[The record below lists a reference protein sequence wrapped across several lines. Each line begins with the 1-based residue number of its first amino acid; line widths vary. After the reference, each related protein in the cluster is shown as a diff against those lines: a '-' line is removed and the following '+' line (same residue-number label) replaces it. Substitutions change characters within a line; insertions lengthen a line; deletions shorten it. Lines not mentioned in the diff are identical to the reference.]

1 MASTCEQIVNLVRC
15 WVGVCAL
22 QADVI
27 GFRWNNLGGI
37 VDDIWAWKQDFNH
50 DKYTSTMYFI
60 FCLNWMHILLLLF
73 QQKCYMENIAIKS
86 VRISRVRMTLVIYII
101 LLVIIPTVVK
111 LSHPISLQ
119 AAIL

>member
-1 MASTCEQIVNLVRC
+1 M
-15 WVGVCAL
+15 
-22 QADVI
+22 
-27 GFRWNNLGGI
+27 
-37 VDDIWAWKQDFNH
+37 DDIWAWKQYFNH

-60 FCLNWMHILLLLF
+60 FCLNWKHILLMLS
-73 QQKCYMENIAIKS
+73 QQKLYMENIAIKS
-86 VRISRVRMTLVIYII
+86 VRISRVRMTLVIHII